1 MQVVQAVILVAMD
14 LTGKTV
20 PMAQM
25 VKMEQTGLTESMAQ
39 MAIRGQQDQM
49 VKMDRTGPTAVRHRT
64 PC

>member
-1 MQVVQAVILVAMD
+1 MVKMD
-14 LTGKTV
+14 RMV

-39 MAIRGQQDQM
+39 MDRMVPMEQM
-49 VKMDRTGPTAVRHRT
+49 AKMDRTEPTAVRHRT

>member
-25 VKMEQTGLTESMAQ
+25 VEMEQTGLTESMAQ
-39 MAIRGQQDQM
+39 MAIRGQQD
-49 VKMDRTGPTAVRHRT
+49 
-64 PC
+64 

>member
-1 MQVVQAVILVAMD
+1 MVKMD
-14 LTGKTV
+14 RMV
-20 PMAQM
+20 PMAQI
-25 VKMEQTGLTESMAQ
+25 VEMEQTGLTESMAQ

>member
-1 MQVVQAVILVAMD
+1 MY
-14 LTGKTV
+14 LTVKTVPMGKTV

-25 VKMEQTGLTESMAQ
+25 VEMEQTGLTESMAQ